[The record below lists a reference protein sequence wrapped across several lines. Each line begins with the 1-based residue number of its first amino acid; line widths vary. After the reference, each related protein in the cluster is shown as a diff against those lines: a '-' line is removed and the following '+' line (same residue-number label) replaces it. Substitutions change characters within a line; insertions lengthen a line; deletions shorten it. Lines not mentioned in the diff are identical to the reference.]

1 MSVPQMVVL
10 GEGDLA
16 GLTPNEIEAEAGTMP
31 DISKAVSFGKSL
43 LLSQLF

>member
-1 MSVPQMVVL
+1 MSISPMVVI

-16 GLTPNEIEAEAGTMP
+16 GLTPNEIQAEAGTVP

-43 LLSQLF
+43 LLSRLF